1 MLFLDDDPLVVAT
14 FRYTFYEGFSIGTW
28 NHVIVLIVHEESR
41 NIAFACHSLKL
52 NLKRIERMTCKG
64 FFEDIDC

>member
-28 NHVIVLIVHEESR
+28 NHVIVLIVHE
-41 NIAFACHSLKL
+41 
-52 NLKRIERMTCKG
+52 
-64 FFEDIDC
+64 